1 MSHPS
6 PDVSSSAPLAA
17 STEGAVGALTYG
29 RDRQPAQELPAP
41 RRRNRGVLALSALV
55 LVLLAAGGVLAALL
69 VDARS
74 TASDVAA
81 EEVAED
87 LSQAG
92 ALADVEA
99 QRTDV
104 QAAISDTEDDAA
116 DAQDR
121 IQAAQRAQ
129 AAAEEQAAAVE
140 ESQAAATAHAESA
153 FLESMRDVFPGASD
167 ATLLDRGYGLCAHL
181 DTLSFATVYDAYD
194 HASDAY
200 GYEYDEALLMA
211 TAAVVMFCPEYD
223 Y

>member
-1 MSHPS
+1 MSYLS
-6 PDVSSSAPLAA
+6 PDVSPSAPLLAGM
-17 STEGAVGALTYG
+17 EGTSGAPSDGQALPSG
-29 RDRQPAQELPAP
+29 SEPPAP
-41 RRRNRGVLALSALV
+41 RRRNRTVLTLGALIAVLLVVSGVLT
-55 LVLLAAGGVLAALL
+55 ALL

-74 TASDVAA
+74 TASDIAA

-87 LSQAG
+87 RSQAS
-92 ALADVEA
+92 ALAAVEA
-99 QRTDV
+99 QSDDV
-104 QAAISDTEDDAA
+104 LAAVSDAEDDTA

-121 IQAAQRAQ
+121 IQAAEQAQ
-129 AAAEEQAAAVE
+129 AAAEAQAAAVA
-140 ESQAAATAHAESA
+140 ESQAAATAQAESA

-194 HASDAY
+194 HASEAY